1 MVNLQVYQ
9 FVQVVKYRSSGIAF
23 TETQDNYN
31 YATIS
36 YWKHNLGGK
45 FGKFVTIKQT
55 QLKSKEF
62 CSRMTIIR
70 SLVPQIYDV

>member
-55 QLKSKEF
+55 QLKSKGFVLE
-62 CSRMTIIR
+62 
-70 SLVPQIYDV
+70 